1 MIDIRP
7 FTPNDYQAVADIEN
21 SVFTDEFFTG
31 ESLLEDDQHT
41 PTHIKHGR
49 LIAWL
54 DGQAIG
60 YADYGQRSG
69 MYHPQRF
76 YVGVVIRPEFQR
88 RGAATALWQALNET
102 LEPFNPIGLTA
113 NSREDKFGA
122 DFLKKLGFTEKM
134 RTWENRLR
142 LESFDF
148 APYQQLEQQLES
160 NGIHLYCAKELE
172 AMHADYLQRWYDMWC
187 EARLDVPRSQP
198 TTPVP
203 FDEWLETSIKTK
215 FYQPEANF
223 IAVHGEQYIGLS
235 QLFRTDGAH
244 MNIGLTGV
252 RRAYRGQQI
261 ALALK
266 IKCLEWAAQNGIP
279 EIRTWNDSNN
289 APILKLNER
298 LGFVKC
304 PAWVEFNLELKSS

>member
-1 MIDIRP
+1 VITIQT
-7 FTPNDYQAVADIEN
+7 FTTNDYQALVDIEN
-21 SVFTDEFFTG
+21 SVFTDEFFTA
-31 ESLLEDDQHT
+31 ESVIEDDAHT
-41 PTHIKHGR
+41 PAHIKHGR
-49 LIAWL
+49 LLARL
-54 DGQAIG
+54 EGRAIG
-60 YADYGQRSG
+60 YAEYGQRSG

-76 YVGVVIRPEFQR
+76 YVGAVVRPEFQQ
-88 RGAATALWQALNET
+88 RGVATALWTALIDT

-113 NSREDKFGA
+113 SSREDKFGA
-122 DFLKKLGFTEKM
+122 DFLKKRGFVETM

-148 APYQQLEQQLES
+148 APYQQLETQLEA
-160 NGIHLYCAKELE
+160 NGIRIYSARALE
-172 AMHADYLQRWYDMWC
+172 AMHSDYLERWYDMWC

-215 FYQPEANF
+215 FYEPEANF
-223 IAVHGEQYIGLS
+223 IAVRGEDYIGLS
-235 QLFRTDGAH
+235 QLFKTDAAH

-252 RRAYRGQQI
+252 RRADRGQQI

-266 IKCLEWAAQNGIP
+266 IKCLEWAAQNSIP

-289 APILKLNER
+289 VPILKLNER

-304 PAWVEFNLELKSS
+304 PAWVEFNLELPS